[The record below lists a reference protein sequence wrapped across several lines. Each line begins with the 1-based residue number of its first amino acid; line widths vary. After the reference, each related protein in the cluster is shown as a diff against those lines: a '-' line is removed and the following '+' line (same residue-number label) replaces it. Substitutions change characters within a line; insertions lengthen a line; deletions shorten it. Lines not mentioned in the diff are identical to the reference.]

1 MNRIVLLG
9 SSGFVGQHLLEAL
22 EAQNLPVYAPPRS
35 EADLS
40 DTAALGRVL
49 ESNDIVINAAGYANA
64 TDTTPEGKVR
74 FDAVNVQGVRHLVEA
89 GRQKNIAQLIH
100 LSSVAAMGRWDRPMV
115 NETMLREPLSPY
127 AKSKRQ
133 GEIILESYRD
143 VPITILRPTSV
154 FGEGRGLART
164 LCRVISTR
172 VVPLPAGGKAQIPF
186 TYIGNLCH
194 AATLT
199 LANPACYGKTFIVGD
214 AQSYTLRAVVL
225 GLADSLGIKP
235 VIVPVPVTL
244 ARMGVAGLE
253 SLARRRNMPP
263 LLDSGRLQTLTE
275 SVSYDIAA
283 FQKATGY
290 QPPYSLTEATTRIT
304 AWYKGQ
310 L

>member
-9 SSGFVGQHLLEAL
+9 SSGFVGQHLLQAL
-22 EAQNLPVYAPPRS
+22 QAQNLPVCAPPRS

-49 ESNDIVINAAGYANA
+49 KPNDIVINAAGYANA
-64 TDTTPEGKVR
+64 TDTTPAGAAR

-100 LSSVAAMGRWDRPMV
+100 LSSVAAMGRWNRPMV

-133 GEIILESYRD
+133 GEIILESCHD
-143 VPITILRPTSV
+143 LPITILRPTSV

-164 LCRVISTR
+164 LCRVVSTR
-172 VVPLPAGGKAQIPF
+172 LVPLPAGGSAQIPF

-194 AATLT
+194 AVT
-199 LANPACYGKTFIVGD
+199 LALGNPTCYGKTFIVGD
-214 AQSYTLRAVVL
+214 KQSYTLNAVVM
-225 GLADSLGIKP
+225 GLANGLGIKP

-244 ARMGVAGLE
+244 ASLGVKGLE
-253 SLARRRNMPP
+253 SLARWRNAPP

-275 SVSYDIAA
+275 SVSYDITT
-283 FQKATGY
+283 FQQATGY
-290 QPPYSLTEATTRIT
+290 QPPFSLTEATVRIAT
-304 AWYKGQ
+304 WYKGQ
-310 L
+310 P